1 MCVNISRN
9 FRYRVNPKKTTM
21 ENKILLR
28 FRTNRESFKYV
39 IFGSHTVTVKCG
51 TVDYLTESLT
61 VKMGGSYNLYIYD
74 KVNITKKVK
83 A

>member
-1 MCVNISRN
+1 M
-9 FRYRVNPKKTTM
+9 F
-21 ENKILLR
+21 
-28 FRTNRESFKYV
+28 F
-39 IFGSHTVTVKCG
+39 FGSHTVTVKCG

-74 KVNITKKVK
+74 KVNKQKTKVK

>member
-1 MCVNISRN
+1 
-9 FRYRVNPKKTTM
+9 VNPKKTTM
-21 ENKILLR
+21 ENKILLQ
-28 FRTNRESFKYV
+28 FPTNRKSFKYV
-39 IFGSHTVTVKCG
+39 SFGSHTVTVKCG

-74 KVNITKKVK
+74 KVNKQKTKVK